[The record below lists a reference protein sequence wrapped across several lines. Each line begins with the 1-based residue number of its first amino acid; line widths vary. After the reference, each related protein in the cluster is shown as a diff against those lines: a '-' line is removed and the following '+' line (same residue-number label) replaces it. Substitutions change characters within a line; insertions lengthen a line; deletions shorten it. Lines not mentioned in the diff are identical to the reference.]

1 MRLTIN
7 PNLGAA
13 DYAKRYAEEGLV
25 QIPNVFD
32 DETAGFMEQTLASLP
47 WRMVCQNDSKRTVV
61 LTREQLQAMGA
72 EERQALEA
80 GIRQRAAE
88 NFGYAYFTY
97 PMIQAGFG
105 GWDPGHP
112 IHAITLFLNSPEFLS
127 LARQITGCDG
137 IVKIDA
143 QASNYRPGHFL
154 TRHIDDGDKKER
166 RAAYTLGF
174 TRKWEPDWGGLL
186 MFLDD
191 KKDISR
197 AYLPR
202 FNTLTVFDGL
212 RVHSVSAISAF
223 APVPRLSVVGWFRD
237 DAPAFFT
244 TSTR

>member
-1 MRLTIN
+1 MKLAIN
-7 PNLGAA
+7 PGLGIA
-13 DYAKRYAEEGLV
+13 DYARRYAQDGLV

-32 DETAGFMEQTLASLP
+32 DETAAFIEQTLASLP
-47 WRMVCQNDSKRTVV
+47 WRMVCQNDAKNTVV
-61 LTREQLQAMGA
+61 LTREQLAAMSA
-72 EERQALEA
+72 DERQALEA

-127 LARQITGCDG
+127 LAREVTGCDG

-154 TRHIDDGDKKER
+154 TRHIDDGNKKER

-186 MFLDD
+186 MFLEEN
-191 KKDISR
+191 KDISH

-212 RVHSVSAISAF
+212 RVHSVSAVSAF
-223 APVPRLSVVGWFRD
+223 APAPRLSVVGWFRD
-237 DAPAFFT
+237 DAPAFFRAA
-244 TSTR
+244 S

>member
-1 MRLTIN
+1 MQLCIN
-7 PNLGAA
+7 RSLGIA

-32 DETAGFMEQTLASLP
+32 DDTAAFIERTLASLP

-105 GWDPGHP
+105 GWDRGHP

-127 LARQITGCDG
+127 LARQITGCDS